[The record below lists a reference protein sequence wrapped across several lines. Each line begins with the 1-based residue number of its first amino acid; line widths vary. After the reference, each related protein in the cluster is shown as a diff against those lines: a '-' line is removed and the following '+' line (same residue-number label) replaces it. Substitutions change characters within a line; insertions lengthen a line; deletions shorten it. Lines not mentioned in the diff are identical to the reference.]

1 MKEEKINF
9 VAYMENKNKEMQKKK
24 HPQSSAEVWILK
36 HF

>member
-9 VAYMENKNKEMQKKK
+9 VACMENKNKEMQKKQQ
-24 HPQSSAEVWILK
+24 PQSSAEVWILK